1 MGAGNSK
8 IPEDPVSRKK
18 MFEENLKKI
27 NAMLDSNPNGPAVKT
42 AVNKFY
48 IQSQDTSSFLDT
60 LEQKP
65 ELTIAEGLETKTR
78 WENLKALYQAV
89 LFAEKSLPLGSSA
102 VQPFADF
109 RGNALRVM
117 RDDLQTRSLRIVR
130 RAPLPPTPAYIPLPT
145 PPSGVS
151 VLQAKLDALKRKGG
165 KRKTRSKRRNHKKSR
180 KH

>member
-27 NAMLDSNPNGPAVKT
+27 NGMLDSNPNGPAVKT
-42 AVNKFY
+42 AVNNFY
-48 IQSQDTSSFLDT
+48 KQSQDTSSFLDT

-65 ELTIAEGLETKTR
+65 ELTITEGLETKTR

-89 LFAEKSLPLGSSA
+89 LLAEKSLPLGSSA

-130 RAPLPPTPAYIPLPT
+130 RAPLPQTPAYVSTLDPLQ
-145 PPSGVS
+145 SR
-151 VLQAKLDALKRKGG
+151 LDALKRAGG
-165 KRKTRSKRRNHKKSR
+165 RRKTRSRKTLKRKYKYRR
-180 KH
+180 